1 MSADPPDSAS
11 PARNADAAET
21 AEPVVDL
28 SMIDVPCRSCSF
40 NLRGLS
46 PDGRCP
52 ECGAPVARSIRG
64 DQLIYSDASY
74 LDGLRQGILCILVSA
89 IIQCSLIL
97 TGIIVGIVIV
107 IGVANEW
114 FTMTSIP
121 PLLAVGPDYL
131 MIPFVMLA
139 LYGWWKFS
147 SPDPAV
153 QSGDRGDRPRRIVRA
168 TTAILVVATLL
179 TVSMKSFAISNPG
192 MQLYSDAMETIH
204 GVTFIT
210 QFFASLLYIMWLAPR
225 IPSPEIRKTA
235 KRYLWL
241 LPVLFIFGC
250 VVVFLGPIVA
260 IVMYFLLLNRVRTAL
275 RSIRKQQD
283 EGLADVALT

>member
-1 MSADPPDSAS
+1 MSAEPPDSAL
-11 PARNADAAET
+11 PTRPTDAAEH
-21 AEPVVDL
+21 VVDL
-28 SMIDVPCRSCSF
+28 GTTDVPCRSCGF

-52 ECGAPVARSIRG
+52 ECGAAVARSIRG
-64 DQLIYSDASY
+64 DHLIYSDPAY

-97 TGIIVGIVIV
+97 IGIMVGIVIV
-107 IGVANEW
+107 IGVANDW
-114 FTMTSIP
+114 FTMTSTP
-121 PLLAVGPDYL
+121 PMLAVGPDYL

-168 TTAILVVATLL
+168 TTAILVVATMLN
-179 TVSMKSFAISNPG
+179 VAMKSFAISTPSV
-192 MQLYSDAMETIH
+192 QPYSEGIETIH
-204 GVTFIT
+204 GLTFIT

-241 LPVLFIFGC
+241 LPLLFIVGC
-250 VVVFLGPIVA
+250 AAFFLGPIVA
-260 IVMYFLLLNRVRTAL
+260 IVMYFLLLNRVRIAL
-275 RSIRKQQD
+275 RTIREQQAQ
-283 EGLADVALT
+283 GATDVALT